1 MLTKLFFDILFDT
14 NRCFAHKR
22 TFTLLAGL
30 HLFIQEIFVLAYL
43 KVIDMSNLH
52 ILEAFKLFAI
62 TIFATF
68 LITDIAYFLNDYFLR
83 KPVFRT
89 FLSLVTSVKITAIV
103 INHAFYPVF
112 IKSDN
117 ENKGIIL
124 LGITAVTFLV
134 SFIIFCKSKNHNP
147 VPSIGLYYIIYD
159 KCLQKIF
166 DGIFIYKK
174 DVKRKNKKEE
184 KELSRKKKIII
195 SENNKKLKEEEKA
208 QKKVEKENEKEI
220 KEREKIKEE
229 MRKGGYTFVNK
240 NKM

>member
-1 MLTKLFFDILFDT
+1 MFTKLFFDILFDT

-30 HLFIQEIFVLAYL
+30 HLFIQEIFVLAYF

-52 ILEAFKLFAI
+52 ILEAFKMGAI
-62 TIFATF
+62 TIFITF

-134 SFIIFCKSKNHNP
+134 SFIIFCKCKNHNP

-166 DGIFIYKK
+166 DTIFNIKSSV
-174 DVKRKNKKEE
+174 DRKRENNGFGP
-184 KELSRKKKIII
+184 KKKIII
-195 SENNKKLKEEEKA
+195 SNNKS
-208 QKKVEKENEKEI
+208 KKEKEAEKEI
-220 KEREKIKEE
+220 KEREKIRKKME
-229 MRKGGYTFVNK
+229 KGGYTFVNK
-240 NKM
+240 NKI